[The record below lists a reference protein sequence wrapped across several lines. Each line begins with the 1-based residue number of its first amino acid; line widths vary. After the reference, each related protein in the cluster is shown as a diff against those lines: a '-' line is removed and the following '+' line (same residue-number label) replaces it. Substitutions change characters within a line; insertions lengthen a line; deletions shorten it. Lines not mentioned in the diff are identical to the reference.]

1 MRGVAA
7 PCLRPSPPN
16 RETGGFAAGRDAISA
31 RPSPCLP
38 DADRAGLA
46 ENLPFVNLM
55 RKRGL
60 AARLTAPLARR
71 YPRTILR
78 METMNLFSDIR
89 TLVLDALAQ
98 MERAGDLPAGL
109 DTANVTVEPP
119 RDAAHGDMATNAA
132 MVLAKPAGLKPRD
145 IAQALAAR
153 LAADPR
159 IALAEVA
166 GPGFLNL
173 RLAPGEWQ
181 AVIRAA
187 LAQGGDYGRSDMGR
201 GQRINVEFVSANPT
215 GPMHVG
221 HTRGAVFGD
230 ALAALLDFAGHE
242 VTREYYINDGGAQV
256 DVLARSAY
264 ERYREANGLEP
275 EIREGLY
282 PGDYLIPVGEALK
295 AKYGTS
301 LLEKPESEWLAEIRS
316 FATEAMM
323 EMIRADLALLN
334 VHMDVF
340 SSEKALYGTG
350 RIEAAIERLRQQG
363 LIYEGVL
370 EPPKGKTPEDWEPR
384 EQTLFRST
392 AHGDDVDRPVKK
404 SDGAW
409 TYFAPDIAYHWDKI
423 ERGYDA
429 LIDVFGADHG
439 GYVKRM
445 TAAVKALSDGRV
457 PLDVKL
463 IQLVRLF
470 RNGEPFKMSKRA
482 GTFVT
487 LRDVVEQAGAD
498 VTRFHMLTRKN
509 DAALD
514 FDFARVLEQSKDNPV
529 WYVQYASARVNSV
542 LGKAAE
548 MGVDTLDA
556 ALAQADLAQLA
567 HPAELELARKVAEWP
582 RTVEIAARAHE
593 PHRIAFFLYDIASE
607 LHSLW
612 NRGNDEPALRFL
624 QEGDT
629 QATAAKIA
637 LLRSVGVVISAG
649 LGILGVTPA
658 KEMR

>member
-301 LLEKPESEWLAEIRS
+301 LLKKPESEWLAEIRS

-624 QEGDT
+624 QEGDM